1 MLDHDFTSYSEGFI
15 VPHGIYDIQKNEG
28 YITLGTS
35 KDTSEFACE
44 CIKDWWNNVGKFDYP
59 DAENILILADGGGSN
74 SSRHYIFK
82 YDLQSLVNEIGI
94 NIRVA
99 HYLSYISKY
108 NPIEHRMFC
117 HVTRACKGVVF
128 ESIEIVAELM
138 KKTKTKQGLKL
149 LVNIKDKNIYDR

>member
-99 HYLSYISKY
+99 HYPPYTSKY

-138 KKTKTKQGLKL
+138 KKTKTRFKSTC
-149 LVNIKDKNIYDR
+149 

>member
-15 VPHGIYDIQKNEG
+15 VPHGIYDIQKNER

-82 YDLQSLVNEIGI
+82 YDLQNLV
-94 NIRVA
+94 
-99 HYLSYISKY
+99 
-108 NPIEHRMFC
+108 
-117 HVTRACKGVVF
+117 
-128 ESIEIVAELM
+128 
-138 KKTKTKQGLKL
+138 
-149 LVNIKDKNIYDR
+149 